1 MRIVIVTDA
10 WLPQT
15 NGVVTTLQQTVRQ
28 LERFG
33 HDVHLIT
40 PKGFATVPC
49 PTYPEIRLALWS
61 WREVGRRLA
70 RIRPEA
76 MHIATEGPLGL
87 AARCFAARRG
97 LSFTSS
103 YHTQFPQYISAR
115 LPIPQAT
122 VYWYLRWF
130 HSRSSRV
137 MVGTEAMRRE
147 LRMNGFRR
155 VVSWTRGVD
164 TDRFRPG
171 PAASPERTPTLLY
184 VGRVAVEKSVR
195 DFCDLRLE
203 GRKVVVGDGPG
214 LAELKGRYPA
224 VDFRGFQHGAALVS
238 AYQEADC
245 FVFPSRTDTFG
256 LVMLEAMACGVPVAA
271 YPVTGPVDVV
281 RPGVTGSLS
290 ENLEQAVAEALA
302 AQRLHAAPLGATL
315 QQ

>member
-1 MRIVIVTDA
+1 
-10 WLPQT
+10 
-15 NGVVTTLQQTVRQ
+15 
-28 LERFG
+28 
-33 HDVHLIT
+33 
-40 PKGFATVPC
+40 
-49 PTYPEIRLALWS
+49 
-61 WREVGRRLA
+61 
-70 RIRPEA
+70 
-76 MHIATEGPLGL
+76 
-87 AARCFAARRG
+87 
-97 LSFTSS
+97 
-103 YHTQFPQYISAR
+103 
-115 LPIPQAT
+115 
-122 VYWYLRWF
+122 
-130 HSRSSRV
+130 

-155 VVSWTRGVD
+155 VVPWTRGVD

-290 ENLEQAVAEALA
+290 ENLEQAVAEALKLRGEDCRKQALEYSWESA
-302 AQRLHAAPLGATL
+302 ARQFEGHLVPFASAPQRRQIRRHGARRRRSATPLSGS
-315 QQ
+315 